1 MKEIVNIKKIL
12 VIALV
17 AIIIGI
23 NTVAY
28 ANEATNIS
36 TISET
41 GTSENSTANEVPIVG
56 DVEVN
61 ETNEVAENNT
71 IVLENEVPSED
82 LPDTGKE
89 DTALLVLIGIVIV
102 SSIYTYSKIKKYN
115 V

>member
-1 MKEIVNIKKIL
+1 MKKVDNIKRIL

-28 ANEATNIS
+28 ATEATNIS

-61 ETNEVAENNT
+61 ET
-71 IVLENEVPSED
+71 IVLENEVPTED